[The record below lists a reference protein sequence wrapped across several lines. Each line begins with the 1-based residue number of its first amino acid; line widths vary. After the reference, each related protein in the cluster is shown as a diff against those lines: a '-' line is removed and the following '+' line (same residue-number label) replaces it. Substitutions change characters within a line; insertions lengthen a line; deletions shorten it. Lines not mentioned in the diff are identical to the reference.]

1 MKSILFTLILT
12 LIGQLHVFGQDSK
25 DHNST
30 MSKGVQPGLYIE
42 LDGASKKDAEKLW
55 KRHLKPHS
63 KKVKDKDKEYYTEE
77 GQVSL
82 VNGSAGLT
90 IYGKFD
96 EGSNM
101 TTLYT
106 WVDLGGSFLNEEDH
120 PSQYDGM
127 KQFLRDYYVLVRK
140 FVVNK
145 ELEDQQDALKDLEK
159 DLKKLTDK
167 NKDYHKEIEKAQD
180 KIRKAEENIEKNLSA
195 QDDKRVE
202 IDKQIKAVE
211 AVQKKLNSVGKSS

>member
-1 MKSILFTLILT
+1 MKSILLTLMIA
-12 LIGQLHVFGQDSK
+12 LIGQLHLHSQESV

-30 MSKGVQPGLYIE
+30 MSKGVQPGLYLE
-42 LDGASKKDAEKLW
+42 LEGAKKKDAEKLW
-55 KRHLKPHS
+55 KKHLKPHS

-77 GQVSL
+77 GKCAII
-82 VNGSAGLT
+82 NGSAALT
-90 IYGKFD
+90 IYAKFD
-96 EGSNM
+96 EGSDQ
-101 TTLYT
+101 TTIYT

-140 FVVNK
+140 YVVNNDLK
-145 ELEDQQDALKDLEK
+145 DQQDLLKNLEK

-180 KIRKAEENIEKNLSA
+180 KIRKAEEDIEKNLSA

-202 IDKQIKAVE
+202 IERQIKAVE
-211 AVQKKLNSVGKSS
+211 AMRKKLNSVGKSI